1 MYVYIIYLDA
11 NHLHGWTM
19 NQYFLS
25 CGFEWLSQEE
35 NKNVDVNSM
44 ELLSIGENSSDRY
57 ILKFDLEYPD
67 EFYDFH
73 NDYLL
78 APEKLEISNDMLSKH
93 CSEIVP
99 NLGNK
104 KK

>member
-44 ELLSIGENSSDRY
+44 ELLSIGENSSDGC

-67 EFYDFH
+67 EFHDFH

-78 APEKLEISNDMLSKH
+78 APEKLEIRNDMLSKH
-93 CSEIVP
+93 
-99 NLGNK
+99 N
-104 KK
+104 